1 MTFFEKNHSPVAI
14 LSTKSEIPDGFGRI
28 KRDFQGI
35 PLKIVEE
42 KDCTDDEKKILEI
55 NLGIY
60 AFQKNEIEVVLQSI
74 QKNNAQGEYYLTD
87 VLEVAR
93 NLNFKT
99 LVYTVPWDT
108 QFINCLLYTSRC
120 V

>member
-1 MTFFEKNHSPVAI
+1 M
-14 LSTKSEIPDGFGRI
+14 
-28 KRDFQGI
+28 
-35 PLKIVEE
+35 
-42 KDCTDDEKKILEI
+42 
-55 NLGIY
+55 GIY

-108 QFINCLLYTSRC
+108 QFINVNSPDDFSTVIGLFRRKK
-120 V
+120 